1 MPHLRTGALPHRPL
15 GPAARAPAPCMARTI
30 CSQMIDASPKHV
42 HINQILKRSAPE
54 KGAIDHPR
62 AKP

>member
-1 MPHLRTGALPHRPL
+1 
-15 GPAARAPAPCMARTI
+15 MARTI